1 MLKLTHRGTGA
12 RRSLPFKLAPLFK
25 LALITAAATSLTL
38 QAPILAQD
46 GKAPPAGVAP
56 QSEWRSS
63 PFHGVIGGDG
73 NVIPCRCL
81 FRGTA
86 YKLGER
92 VCMNTHL
99 GTVIAECDLQQNNT
113 SWIPTTE
120 ACTTS

>member
-1 MLKLTHRGTGA
+1 MLELTHRRTD
-12 RRSLPFKLAPLFK
+12 RRRLLLSKLLLVAAVVAG
-25 LALITAAATSLTL
+25 LALNAST
-38 QAPILAQD
+38 LAQGATD
-46 GKAPPAGVAP
+46 PPAGAP
-56 QSEWRSS
+56 PEAGWKSS

-99 GTVIAECDLQQNNT
+99 GTVITECDLQLNNT
-113 SWIPTTE
+113 SWIPTKE
-120 ACTTS
+120 PCTTS

>member
-1 MLKLTHRGTGA
+1 MLKLTHRGTGD
-12 RRSLPFKLAPLFK
+12 RRSPLFELAPLFK
-25 LALITAAATSLTL
+25 LGLIAAAATSLTL
-38 QAPILAQD
+38 KAPILAQD
-46 GKAPPAGVAP
+46 GKNPPAGVSP

-63 PFHGVIGGDG
+63 PFHGVVGGDG

-113 SWIPTTE
+113 SWIPTAE

>member
-1 MLKLTHRGTGA
+1 MLKLTHRGTGH
-12 RRSLPFKLAPLFK
+12 RRSPLFKLAPLFK
-25 LALITAAATSLTL
+25 LVLIAAAATPLTL
-38 QAPILAQD
+38 EAAVLAQD
-46 GKAPPAGVAP
+46 GKAPPVGVSP

-63 PFHGVIGGDG
+63 PFHGVVGGDG

-113 SWIPTTE
+113 SWIPTME

>member
-1 MLKLTHRGTGA
+1 MLELTHRRTVRWQLLLLLFSLIAVTASTVGTGPA
-12 RRSLPFKLAPLFK
+12 VGQGASKE
-25 LALITAAATSLTL
+25 
-38 QAPILAQD
+38 
-46 GKAPPAGVAP
+46 PPSGGAP
-56 QSEWRSS
+56 QAEWKTS

-81 FRGTA
+81 YRGMA

-99 GTVIAECDLQQNNT
+99 GTVMTECDLQQNNT
-113 SWIPTTE
+113 SWIPTNE

>member
-1 MLKLTHRGTGA
+1 MLKLTHRGTGD

-25 LALITAAATSLTL
+25 LALIAAAATSLTL
-38 QAPILAQD
+38 QARLLAQD
-46 GKAPPAGVAP
+46 GKAPPAGVSP

-63 PFHGVIGGDG
+63 PFHGVVGGDG

-113 SWIPTTE
+113 SWIPTAE